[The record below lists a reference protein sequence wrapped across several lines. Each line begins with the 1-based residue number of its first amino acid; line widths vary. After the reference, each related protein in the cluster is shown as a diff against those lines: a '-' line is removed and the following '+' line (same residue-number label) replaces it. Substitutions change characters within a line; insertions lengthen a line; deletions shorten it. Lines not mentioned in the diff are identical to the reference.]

1 MVDAAEGGAA
11 VHRPPAQSRD
21 EDEVPLIW
29 KEQKQALKGSASNES
44 KEGGS
49 QYNIFHYLVYAF
61 INVIIAV
68 PGLYGYA
75 SVIFNHP
82 CFQPHMAKLSKLVVF
97 SSLVHQL
104 GFVLFSSLNFAIGTV
119 QDAGLIFL
127 SAMANSIA
135 HTILNEGGTV
145 EEVISTTLVILP
157 LGTAAL
163 GIVLILLGYFRLL
176 DIVSYLPMPVSLL
189 YKFLFET
196 SKCFHITHNIS
207 NLTNVMRFSRL
218 SGDWR
223 VSCIHRIL
231 LFGSWGSTVYW
242 QAND

>member
-1 MVDAAEGGAA
+1 M
-11 VHRPPAQSRD
+11 
-21 EDEVPLIW
+21 
-29 KEQKQALKGSASNES
+29 
-44 KEGGS
+44 
-49 QYNIFHYLVYAF
+49 
-61 INVIIAV
+61 
-68 PGLYGYA
+68 
-75 SVIFNHP
+75 
-82 CFQPHMAKLSKLVVF
+82 
-97 SSLVHQL
+97 
-104 GFVLFSSLNFAIGTV
+104 
-119 QDAGLIFL
+119 
-127 SAMANSIA
+127 
-135 HTILNEGGTV
+135 

-176 DIVSYLPMPVSLL
+176 DIVSYLPMPVSVL
-189 YKFLFET
+189 YNFLFET